1 MSWKSVELQVA
12 LPRTQDVGKM
22 QEQMQQRGQVL
33 QESLAQSQSV
43 AEELKRKKVNEFE
56 QKDKVHLKNQSQ
68 TFAKQEEGELK
79 AATEEQ
85 SINIDHPYL
94 GRSIDFN
101 G

>member
-22 QEQMQQRGQVL
+22 QEQMQQRNQVL

-43 AEELKRKKVNEFE
+43 AEEMKRKKVNDFE
-56 QKDKVHLKNQSQ
+56 QKDKVNLKNQSHSH
-68 TFAKQEEGELK
+68 TKEENSEHHM
-79 AATEEQ
+79 EEQ
-85 SINIDHPYL
+85 TPAVDHPYL
-94 GRSIDFN
+94 GRRIDFN